1 MFLLTIPISSSYLVK
16 GKGKPSFHSRSA
28 FEQYLETYQMSIR
41 DPESFWHKTAK
52 ELLEW
57 DNKFDNVCQGSFE
70 GEDNAWF
77 VNGRLNASFNCVD
90 RWVREK
96 PNHPAI
102 IYEPDEPDS
111 PLQRTISFI
120 ELRQEVSRAA
130 WVLKDL
136 GIRKGDTVAI
146 YMPMIPEAFI
156 TLLAC
161 SRIGAIHS
169 VIFAGFSAAALKDRI
184 QDAKAKAVVTTD
196 KGFRGSK
203 CIDLKKIADEAIE
216 ECPEVRHCL
225 FVKRSDDSS
234 QPRLR
239 DRVWQE
245 ECSKWSP
252 YFPPESMNSEDPLFM
267 LYTSGSTGKP
277 KGLLQSTAGYLL
289 GAALTTKHIF
299 DIQDGDVFFCGGDI
313 GWITG
318 HTYEIYGPLSLGCTT
333 VIFEGTPAYPNLSQY
348 WDIIAKY
355 RVTQFYTAPTALRL
369 LKRGGDEYVNH
380 DMTAHLRV
388 LGSVGEPLAANI
400 WKWLSEVVGRGEA
413 QVVDTYFQ
421 TETGSHVL
429 SALAGV
435 VPSKP
440 GCCCLPFL
448 GVEAAILDPAG
459 NELPDESEG
468 VLAIRKPTSSMCR
481 TIWGDHAR
489 FASVYYKPYPGYYF
503 TGDKAI
509 RDSDGNY
516 WIQGRTDDVINVSA
530 HRLSTAEIEGA
541 LLEHPLF
548 AKMVVIGVPDDLTG
562 QAVAAFVSTKPSDEA
577 TDFPKET
584 RVKVQQSIGKFA
596 VPVHVI
602 VVDDLPRTRS
612 GKIMRR
618 LSRKIWKG
626 QEESLGDT
634 NTLVN
639 PLCIDSLIAIIQI
652 YQRHDSATA
661 TLTHFDNHNEPILS
675 AQ

>member
-1 MFLLTIPISSSYLVK
+1 MMFPSTTPIPSNYLRK
-16 GKGKPSFHSRSA
+16 GKGNPSFQSSSA
-28 FEQYLETYQMSIR
+28 LEQYLETYKTSIR
-41 DPESFWHKTAK
+41 DPDSFWDKTAK
-52 ELLEW
+52 VLLEW
-57 DNKFDNVCQGSFE
+57 DKTFETIRQGSFE

-77 VNGRLNASFNCVD
+77 VEGRLNASFNCVD
-90 RWVREK
+90 RWAREK
-96 PNHPAI
+96 PNYPAI
-102 IYEPDEPDS
+102 IYEPDEPNS
-111 PLQRTISFI
+111 PLKRTISFI

-136 GIRKGDTVAI
+136 GVRKGDTVAI
-146 YMPMIPEAFI
+146 YMPMIPEAFVA
-156 TLLAC
+156 LLAC

-169 VIFAGFSAAALKDRI
+169 VVFAGFSATALRDRI
-184 QDAKAKAVVTTD
+184 RDAKAEVVVTAD
-196 KGFRGSK
+196 KGFRGGK
-203 CIDLKKIADEAIE
+203 CIDLKKITDEAIE
-216 ECPEVRHCL
+216 GCPQVRHCL
-225 FVKRSDDSS
+225 FVRRSEDSGHLVS
-234 QPRLR
+234 R

-245 ECSKWSP
+245 ECAKWSP

-277 KGLLQSTAGYLL
+277 KGLLHSTAGYLL

-318 HTYEIYGPLSLGCTT
+318 HTYGIYGPLSLGCTT
-333 VIFEGTPAYPNLSQY
+333 VIYEGTPVYPNPSRY
-348 WDIIAKY
+348 WDIITKH
-355 RVTQFYTAPTALRL
+355 RVTQFYSAPTALRL
-369 LKRGGDEYVNH
+369 LKRAGDEFVNR

-400 WKWLSEVVGRGEA
+400 WKWLHDVVGGGKA
-413 QVVDTYFQ
+413 QVVDTFFQ

-448 GVEAAILDPAG
+448 GVEAAILDPITG
-459 NELPDESEG
+459 KELPDGAEG
-468 VLAIRKPTSSMCR
+468 VLVIRKPTPSMCR

-489 FASVYYKPYPGYYF
+489 LAPVYYKPYPGYYF

-509 RDSDGNY
+509 RDHDGYY
-516 WIQGRTDDVINVSA
+516 WIRGRTDDVINVSA

-548 AKMVVIGVPDDLTG
+548 AEVAVIGVPDDLTG
-562 QAVAAFVSTKPSDEA
+562 QAVAAFLSTKPSNGP
-577 TDFPKET
+577 TDFSKEAI
-584 RVKVQQSIGKFA
+584 VKVQQSIGKFA
-596 VPVHVI
+596 VPAHVI

-618 LSRKIWKG
+618 LLRKIWEG
-626 QEESLGDT
+626 EEESLGDT
-634 NTLVN
+634 STLVN
-639 PLCIDSLIAIIQI
+639 PSCIDSLIATVRIG
-652 YQRHDSATA
+652 H
-661 TLTHFDNHNEPILS
+661 
-675 AQ
+675 